1 MPLPPS
7 SNYLTDNEDLLWHL
21 KHTVKWD
28 EIVRLVERDFTLP
41 DGPGS
46 VEAAREQ
53 YMAIMEEVGRFV
65 AAEVAPRAESM
76 DEHGTK
82 LVDGEVVMAPASDAV
97 FEQIRDMGLHGLTIP
112 RELGG
117 MNCPMAMYF
126 VLGEVISR
134 ADCGTMT
141 HFGFFGGIAQS
152 LLAYAAREGSLKL
165 KDGVILETRYREAIE
180 EICRGD
186 AWGAMVLTEPGAGSD
201 LGAIRCRAH
210 QDAQGTWRLNGEKIF
225 ITSGHGK
232 WQLVLARTSDPA
244 EGESGLE
251 GLSLF
256 LVPRVLERDGAQV
269 ENVKVTKV
277 EEKLGH
283 SSSPTVSLLY
293 EDSQGE
299 LVGALGQGFEL
310 MLVLMNNA
318 RVAVGFEALG
328 VCESAY
334 RMASEY
340 AAQRVTMGKA
350 IKDHE
355 LVADMLQD
363 MDTTIRGIRAI
374 CFEAVNAVER
384 AHRIEVRLKL
394 DPPADAEEKARLEK
408 KLKQVKRYAR
418 VLTPLVKYLASEKAV
433 ALARMNMQIHGGMG
447 YIHETGADRLLRD
460 ALVLPVYEGTSQI
473 QSLMALKDLLGGAI
487 KDPTTFV
494 ANATAAR
501 ASATF
506 TRGLDRAYHQAEVK
520 LYQSIE
526 AVLARILGTKVKS
539 EWQTLTQGGLSE
551 RLDYLKSK
559 FLRSWDAKHD
569 FAHGLVHA
577 ERITQILCD
586 LHVARILLK
595 QGKEHPER
603 LVYAKRWLT
612 RMLPRVTAL
621 SLEVTST
628 DLDDLLGRAEAEDA
642 EREREAAAAGAH
654 A

>member
-21 KHTVKWD
+21 EHTVAWE

-46 VEAAREQ
+46 VAAAREQ

-65 AAEVAPRAESM
+65 ANELAPHAEAM
-76 DEHGTK
+76 DAHGTR
-82 LVDGEVVMAPASDAV
+82 LEDGEVVMAPASVAA
-97 FEQIRDMGLHGLTIP
+97 FEMLKDMGLHGLCIP

-117 MNCPMAMYF
+117 MNCPLVLYF
-126 VLGEVISR
+126 ALGEVIAR
-134 ADCGTMT
+134 ADCGSMT

-165 KDGVILETRYREAIE
+165 QDGVVVETRFREVIE
-180 EICRGD
+180 EITRGE

-201 LGAIRCRAH
+201 LGAIRARAVKGP
-210 QDAQGTWRLNGEKIF
+210 DGKWRLSGEKIF
-225 ITSGHGK
+225 ITSGQGQ
-232 WQLVLARTSDPA
+232 WQIVLARTSDPK
-244 EGESGLE
+244 EGESGLA

-256 LVPRVLERDGAQV
+256 LVPRVIERDGQKID
-269 ENVKVTKV
+269 NVKVTKV

-293 EDSQGE
+293 EDSEAE
-299 LVGALGQGFEL
+299 LIGQLGQGFEL
-310 MLVLMNNA
+310 MLILMNNA

-328 VCESAY
+328 VCESAH
-334 RMASEY
+334 RMATEY

-355 LVADMLQD
+355 LIADMLQD
-363 MDTTIRGIRAI
+363 MDTTIRGIRAL
-374 CFEAVNAVER
+374 CFEAVNATEL
-384 AHRIEVRLKL
+384 AHRLDAKLRL
-394 DPPADAEEKARLEK
+394 DPPADPTAKEELERRLSRA
-408 KLKQVKRYAR
+408 KRYAR
-418 VLTPLVKYLASEKAV
+418 DLTPLLKYLASEKAV
-433 ALARMNMQIHGGMG
+433 ELARMNMQIHGGMG

-473 QSLMALKDLLGGAI
+473 QALMALKDRLGATI
-487 KDPTTFV
+487 KDPAKFV
-494 ANATAAR
+494 RKATAAR
-501 ASATF
+501 AAATF
-506 TRGLDRAYHQAEVK
+506 SRGLDRAVHQAEVK

-526 AVLARILGTKVKS
+526 AVVARILGTKVKT

-551 RLDYLKSK
+551 KLEYLTSK
-559 FLRSWDAKHD
+559 FLRSWDAKQD

-577 ERITQILCD
+577 ERITRMLCD
-586 LHVARILLK
+586 VRVAKILLR

-603 LVYAKRWLT
+603 LVHARRWIT

-621 SLEVTST
+621 ALEVQST

-642 EREREAAAAGAH
+642 ERQAEAATAAH

>member
-1 MPLPPS
+1 MPLPAS
-7 SNYLTDNEDLLWHL
+7 SNYLTDNDDLLWHL

-53 YMAIMEEVGRFV
+53 YMAILEEVGRFV
-65 AAEVAPRAESM
+65 ANEVAPHAEAM
-76 DEHGTK
+76 DAHGTK

-97 FEQIRDMGLHGLTIP
+97 FEQIKDMGLHGLTIP

-117 MNCPMAMYF
+117 MNCPLVLYF
-126 VLGEVISR
+126 ALGEVIAR

-141 HFGFFGGIAQS
+141 HFSFFGGIAQS
-152 LLAYAAREGSLKL
+152 LLAFAAREGALKL
-165 KDGVILETRYREAIE
+165 EDGVIVETRYREVIE

-210 QDAQGTWRLNGEKIF
+210 LDGDGVWRLNGEKIF
-225 ITSGHGK
+225 ITSGQGQ
-232 WQLVLARTSDPA
+232 WQLVLARTSEPA
-244 EGESGLE
+244 EGESGLD

-256 LVPRVLERDGAQV
+256 LAPRLLERDGAKV
-269 ENVKVTKV
+269 ENIKVTKV

-293 EDSQGE
+293 EDSQAE

-334 RMASEY
+334 RMATEY
-340 AAQRVTMGKA
+340 AGQRVTMGKL

-355 LVADMLQD
+355 LVADMLLD
-363 MDTTIRGIRAI
+363 MDTTIRGIRAL

-384 AHRIEVRLKL
+384 AYRLEVRLRL
-394 DPPADAEEKARLEK
+394 DPPADAAEKTRMERKLE
-408 KLKQVKRYAR
+408 QVKRYAR
-418 VLTPLVKYLASEKAV
+418 ILTPLLKYLASEKAV
-433 ALARMNMQIHGGMG
+433 ELARMNMQIHGGMG

-487 KDPTTFV
+487 KDPAGFV
-494 ANATAAR
+494 RDATAAR
-501 ASATF
+501 AAATF

-520 LYQSIE
+520 LYQSME
-526 AVLARILGTKVKS
+526 AVLARILGTKVKA
-539 EWQTLTQGGLSE
+539 EWQTLLQGGLSE
-551 RLDYLKSK
+551 KLDYLRSK
-559 FLRSWDAKHD
+559 FLRSWDAKQD

-577 ERITQILCD
+577 ERITRILYD
-586 LHVARILLK
+586 LHVARILLR

-603 LVYAKRWLT
+603 LVYARRWIM

-621 SLEVTST
+621 SLEVTSS
-628 DLDDLLGRAEAEDA
+628 DLDDLLGNAEAADA
-642 EREREAAAAGAH
+642 ERERQAAESALPA
-654 A
+654 